1 LQGKLRGCESFGLV
15 LLPPEARR
23 QAQLQA
29 KSKTS
34 PSSNSKARPIPPLNL
49 TNAPVHPV
57 GQIQKQRDNGFKP
70 AMYEKVWTTFLKAR
84 LNCSIPGEFPF
95 YFDEIRK
102 FSFRKM
108 GPTRSPDNSIWWRA
122 NKLTGNLKI
131 PPIETITTLES
142 IYRNPYDDRKF
153 HAVFT
158 TSNNGLTGSA
168 ICTFSL
174 DSIQEAFN
182 GKFKEQQSS
191 TAAWLPVPSYK
202 LNPNEPRPGT
212 CVDDTQALSDHLVT
226 FIRGHPLMDSAV
238 ANDNGRPVF
247 YRRDIMFT
255 KIVVDIIEIDGIRY
269 SVYFVGT
276 NTGHVY
282 KIVEWYPQ
290 GSSPMSDPASPAN
303 YPNLEAV
310 MNGQGPS
317 STSNS
322 GQPGSGAQFAQST
335 LVEVIEATVPE
346 PVRAMEISTRHK
358 SLYVGSDS
366 QVRQINLLNCRQRH
380 DNCMQCVRDP
390 YCGWDRKHLECRHFS
405 PIE

>member
-1 LQGKLRGCESFGLV
+1 MCA
-15 LLPPEARR
+15 PPNPYPCA
-23 QAQLQA
+23 
-29 KSKTS
+29 
-34 PSSNSKARPIPPLNL
+34 
-49 TNAPVHPV
+49 
-57 GQIQKQRDNGFKP
+57 
-70 AMYEKVWTTFLKAR
+70 
-84 LNCSIPGEFPF
+84 
-95 YFDEIRK
+95 
-102 FSFRKM
+102 
-108 GPTRSPDNSIWWRA
+108 
-122 NKLTGNLKI
+122 
-131 PPIETITTLES
+131 ES
-142 IYRNPYDDRKF
+142 IYRNPYDERKF

-174 DSIQEAFN
+174 DAIQEAFN

-212 CVDDTQALSDHLVT
+212 CVDDTQALSDNLVT

-269 SVYFVGT
+269 TIYFAGT
-276 NTGHVY
+276 STGHVY

-290 GSSPMSDPASPAN
+290 MGANGADSPGPAN
-303 YPNLEAV
+303 QFSA
-310 MNGQGPS
+310 
-317 STSNS
+317 
-322 GQPGSGAQFAQST
+322 PGSGPLGDALASASASNGANSLPGPAAAQFGQSS

-358 SLYVGSDS
+358 SLYVASDS
-366 QVRQINLLNCRQRH
+366 QVRQINLLNCKQRH

>member
-1 LQGKLRGCESFGLV
+1 MF
-15 LLPPEARR
+15 
-23 QAQLQA
+23 
-29 KSKTS
+29 T
-34 PSSNSKARPIPPLNL
+34 
-49 TNAPVHPV
+49 
-57 GQIQKQRDNGFKP
+57 
-70 AMYEKVWTTFLKAR
+70 
-84 LNCSIPGEFPF
+84 
-95 YFDEIRK
+95 
-102 FSFRKM
+102 FRKQN
-108 GPTRSPDNSIWWRA
+108 PTIH
-122 NKLTGNLKI
+122 LT
-131 PPIETITTLES
+131 ES
-142 IYRNPYDDRKF
+142 IYRNPLDDKKF

-174 DSIQEAFN
+174 DAIQEAFN

-202 LNPNEPRPGT
+202 LNQNEPRPGT

-238 ANDNGRPVF
+238 ANDNGRPIF

-269 SVYFVGT
+269 TVYFVGT

-290 GSSPMSDPASPAN
+290 GGASLSGADSMSSGNMFS
-303 YPNLEAV
+303 NLDGIL
-310 MNGQGPS
+310 NGGTSSSGSSSSFSSSSSSS
-317 STSNS
+317 STSSSSSNN
-322 GQPGSGAQFAQST
+322 AQST

-346 PVRAMEISTRHK
+346 PVRAMEISSYHK
-358 SLYVGSDS
+358 SLYVGSDN
-366 QVRQINLLNCRQRH
+366 QVKQINLLNCKQRH

-390 YCGWDRKHLECRHFS
+390 YCGWDRKHLECRHLS